1 MDIETLNL
9 HLDQARRSRI
19 ESAEEKRLIADR
31 LLDRGLYSKLRIILL
46 ESLAL
51 IIQLDLRLNDL

>member
-31 LLDRGLYSKLRIILL
+31 LLDRGL
-46 ESLAL
+46 
-51 IIQLDLRLNDL
+51 